1 MRAAALVL
9 SLLATIAL
17 TTGAGGP
24 ALSQEIFLVQYIDV
38 TPAGKDKAA
47 AALREA
53 RALVTKD
60 DGNQLFEIY
69 AESARPT
76 RFAVVSLWRNQKAVD
91 AYGASPTFR
100 VLRDQLELV
109 RVTPFD
115 ERWLTLL
122 AGDPAGGGVGGR
134 AASSPGA
141 IHIVTHMDSIPPF
154 KDEAADA
161 LKRLAEASVRQPGVV
176 RYQVLVQTNRPNHFK
191 LIETWA
197 DQKAFD
203 AHAASGPAKQF
214 RDFVQ
219 KGTGSPYDERL
230 YKLVN

>member
-1 MRAAALVL
+1 MRAAALILSVL
-9 SLLATIAL
+9 APIAL
-17 TTGAGGP
+17 TIAGGP
-24 ALSQEIFLVQYIDV
+24 ALSQEVFLVQYIDV
-38 TPAGKDKAA
+38 TPAGKDTAA
-47 AALREA
+47 AALREV
-53 RALVTKD
+53 RATVIKAE
-60 DGNQLFEIY
+60 GNQMFEVF

-76 RFAVVSLWRNQKAVD
+76 RFAVVSSWRDQKAVD
-91 AYGASPTFR
+91 AYGSSATHR
-100 VLRDQLELV
+100 LLRDKVELV

-115 ERWLTLL
+115 ERWLSLL

-134 AASSPGA
+134 PVAGPGA

-154 KDEAADA
+154 KDEAAEA
-161 LKRLAEASVRQPGVV
+161 LKQLAEASVRQPGVV

-203 AHAASGPAKQF
+203 AHVASGPAKQF

-219 KGTGSPYDERL
+219 KGTGSPYDERI
-230 YKLVN
+230 YKIIN